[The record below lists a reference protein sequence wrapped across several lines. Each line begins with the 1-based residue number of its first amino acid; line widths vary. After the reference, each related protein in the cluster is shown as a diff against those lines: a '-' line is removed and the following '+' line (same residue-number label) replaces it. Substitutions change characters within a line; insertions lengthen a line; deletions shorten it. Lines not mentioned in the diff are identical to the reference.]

1 MIEVGEYVSRTEYIK
16 KYNSN
21 VGYALHVQNSIKK
34 DDYARLSTGKIV
46 KIIGI
51 RENNVNKK
59 AIYYGIYDTDWFDS
73 SATENFS
80 ADITDLIEVG
90 DIVEMYD
97 VLNKDVIYIWNKEML
112 KAVKEDVANGIKI
125 RRILTK
131 EQYEANCYKVKEEIC

>member
-1 MIEVGEYVSRTEYIK
+1 MKAVVLCSGKGTRLYPITK
-16 KYNSN
+16 KLPK
-21 VGYALHVQNSIKK
+21 ALINI
-34 DDYARLSTGKIV
+34 
-46 KIIGI
+46 
-51 RENNVNKK
+51 NNKK

-112 KAVKEDVANGIKI
+112 KSVKEDVANGIKI
-125 RRILTK
+125 RTILTK